1 MKQAVGLLLLPL
13 VLSAAAEA
21 QPSATPRGFGELAAQ
36 APPHIDQAL
45 RARVQAFYDLQQAKK
60 YRQSETLVHED
71 SKDTFYGAEKLSYRS
86 FKIVGVTFEEQF
98 TRAKVVID
106 IDTDVFFPGFGQMAV
121 HRPLASSWKLDQDQW
136 WWFVTPTSIK
146 ESPFGPMNFGDGQ
159 NPNGPKTQGPAAP
172 AGPILGNIKSME
184 NFKGVMEELR
194 SKVTVDKDSVALPAN
209 QPGEAVVLLHNKFD
223 NKVKPVV
230 TFPDTPGLKVV
241 LDPPVV
247 PSGEQG
253 RIRIIASPVAGTRPP
268 VAVRITVEEI
278 SKVFPIEVTFQ
289 PAPPK

>member
-13 VLSAAAEA
+13 VLSAAAEG
-21 QPSATPRGFGELAAQ
+21 QSATPRGFGELAAQ

-45 RARVQAFYDLQQAKK
+45 RARVQAFYELQQAKK

-71 SKDTFYGAEKLSYRS
+71 SKDIFYGAEKLSFRS

-136 WWFVTPTSIK
+136 WWFVTPTTVK
-146 ESPFGPMNFGDGQ
+146 DSPFGPMNFGDGQ
-159 NPNGPKTQGPAAP
+159 NPNGQKTQGPAAP
-172 AGPILGNIKSME
+172 AGPILGGEKSLE
-184 NFKGVMEELR
+184 NFKAVMEELR
-194 SKVTVDKDSVALPAN
+194 SKVTIDKDSVTLPGN
-209 QPGEAVVLLHNKFD
+209 QAGEAVVLLHNKFD
-223 NKVKPVV
+223 NKIKPVI

-241 LDPPVV
+241 IEPSVV

-253 RIRIIASPVAGTRPP
+253 RVRIMATPVNGQRPP
-268 VAVRITVEEI
+268 VTIRITVEEI
-278 SKVFPIEVTFQ
+278 AKTFPVEVTFQ
-289 PAPPK
+289 PAPGK

>member
-13 VLSAAAEA
+13 ALSAAAEG
-21 QPSATPRGFGELAAQ
+21 QSATPRGFGELAAQ

-71 SKDTFYGAEKLSYRS
+71 SKDIFYGAEKLTFRN

-121 HRPLASSWKLDQDQW
+121 HRPLASSWKLDQEQW
-136 WWFVTPTSIK
+136 WWFVTATNVK
-146 ESPFGPMNFGDGQ
+146 ASPFGPMNFGDGQ
-159 NPNGPKTQGPAAP
+159 LASGPKTQGPAAP
-172 AGPILGNIKSME
+172 APPILGNIKSME
-184 NFKGVMEELR
+184 NFPEVMKELR
-194 SKVTVDKDSVALPAN
+194 SKVTADKDAVTLPSN
-209 QPGEAVVLLHNKFD
+209 QAGEAVVLLFNKFD
-223 NKVKPVV
+223 NKIKPVI
-230 TFPDTPGLKVV
+230 TMPDKPGLKVV

-253 RIRIIASPVAGTRPP
+253 RIRIIATPVAGTRPP
-268 VAVRITVEEI
+268 VSVRITVEEI
-278 SKVFPIEVTFQ
+278 AKTFPIEVTFQ
-289 PAPPK
+289 PAPGK